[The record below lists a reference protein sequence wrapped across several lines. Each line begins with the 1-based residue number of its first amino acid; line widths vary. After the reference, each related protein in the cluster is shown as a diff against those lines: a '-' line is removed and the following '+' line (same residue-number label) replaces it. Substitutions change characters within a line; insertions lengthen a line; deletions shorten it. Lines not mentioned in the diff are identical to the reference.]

1 MKFVFVIDIENND
14 YPVGFDKIALNFDI
28 RVFRKTIVYIAY
40 RNIFF
45 SIIFTCFIEYGIQG
59 VLTQVLT
66 TYQSSLF
73 SVSKKDTFCIYLHV
87 LLTITV

>member
-28 RVFRKTIVYIAY
+28 RVFRKTIVYIIY

-45 SIIFTCFIEYGIQG
+45 SIILTYFIEYGIQG
-59 VLTQVLT
+59 VL
-66 TYQSSLF
+66 
-73 SVSKKDTFCIYLHV
+73 
-87 LLTITV
+87 